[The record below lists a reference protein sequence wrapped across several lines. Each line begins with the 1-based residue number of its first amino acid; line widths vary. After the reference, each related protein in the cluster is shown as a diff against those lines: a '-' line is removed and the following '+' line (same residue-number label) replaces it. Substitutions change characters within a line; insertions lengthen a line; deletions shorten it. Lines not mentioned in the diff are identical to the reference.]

1 VPTWRSTKDVT
12 TEVDLIEEVGR
23 LQGYDQIQ
31 ATPIQAPIVAPPRDP
46 RRQLEH
52 RLTQRLAGVHHCFE
66 SQSYSFLDDVW
77 LERLSLPLSD
87 FVVLDNPISDSMRL
101 VRRDPVPSLLEQAH
115 ANLRERPSG
124 QLFEFAKGYEPAV
137 DGAAP
142 IERRW
147 LCVVA
152 WAPVQKNESPLQSLF
167 AHSRSMVEDVMATA
181 GLSPHFE
188 PADSVLAWAH
198 PRLHMAAR
206 AHRGPEA
213 ARLGSF
219 AALHPHLADDLGFDG
234 YQVVVSLLDMSA
246 IYEASKSAKPSFRS
260 PSRLPGIKVDVA
272 LALPASL
279 SYAEVEIEVRRA
291 GGKLLDSLELFDL
304 FEGGTLEPGQRS
316 LAFRAVLRAPDRTL
330 VEKDE
335 QKFIKKVTQA
345 AERLGGSLRG

>member
-1 VPTWRSTKDVT
+1 
-12 TEVDLIEEVGR
+12 
-23 LQGYDQIQ
+23 
-31 ATPIQAPIVAPPRDP
+31 
-46 RRQLEH
+46 
-52 RLTQRLAGVHHCFE
+52 
-66 SQSYSFLDDVW
+66 
-77 LERLSLPLSD
+77 
-87 FVVLDNPISDSMRL
+87 
-101 VRRDPVPSLLEQAH
+101 
-115 ANLRERPSG
+115 
-124 QLFEFAKGYEPAV
+124 
-137 DGAAP
+137 
-142 IERRW
+142 
-147 LCVVA
+147 
-152 WAPVQKNESPLQSLF
+152 
-167 AHSRSMVEDVMATA
+167 
-181 GLSPHFE
+181 
-188 PADSVLAWAH
+188 
-198 PRLHMAAR
+198 MAAR